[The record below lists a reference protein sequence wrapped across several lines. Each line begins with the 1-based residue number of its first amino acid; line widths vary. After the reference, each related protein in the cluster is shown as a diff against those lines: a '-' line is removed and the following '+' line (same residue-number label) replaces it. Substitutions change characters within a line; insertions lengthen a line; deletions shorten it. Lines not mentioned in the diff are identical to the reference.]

1 MRKKLRTALI
11 PALAFASISYIYP
24 GFRFED
30 TNALVYASAAFS
42 FFCLF
47 MKPFIKILSLPVNL
61 FTFGLFSL
69 LASIAALYLIALLI
83 PGFDIISFELRGI
96 GVVGLDIPLIQ
107 LNSFL
112 SLSIASLILSFL
124 NGVLLWVFS

>member
-24 GFRFED
+24 GFRFGD
-30 TNALVYASAAFS
+30 TNSIVYASAAFS

-47 MKPFIKILSLPVNL
+47 VKPFIKILSIPVNL

-69 LASIAALYLIALLI
+69 LANMAALYLISLLI
-83 PGFDIISFELRGI
+83 PGFDITAFELHGI
-96 GVVGLDIPLIQ
+96 GVMGLDIRIIQ

-112 SLSIASLILSFL
+112 SLLIASILLSFL

>member
-30 TNALVYASAAFS
+30 TNAVLYSSAAFS

-47 MKPFIKILSLPVNL
+47 IKPFFKIVSLPVNL

-69 LASIAALYLIALLI
+69 LANTAALYLISLLI
-83 PGFDIISFELRGI
+83 PGFDITAFELHGI
-96 GVVGLDIPLIQ
+96 GVMGLDIRIIQ

-112 SLSIASLILSFL
+112 SLLIVSVLLSFL

>member
-1 MRKKLRTALI
+1 MRKKLRNALI

-24 GFRFED
+24 GFRFGD
-30 TNALVYASAAFS
+30 TNSIVYASAAFS

-47 MKPFIKILSLPVNL
+47 VKPFIKILSIPVNL

-69 LASIAALYLIALLI
+69 LANMAALYLISLLI
-83 PGFDIISFELRGI
+83 PGFDITAFELHGI
-96 GVVGLDIPLIQ
+96 GVMGLDIRLIQ

-112 SLSIASLILSFL
+112 SLLIVSLLLGFF
-124 NGVLLWVFS
+124 NGALLWVFS

>member
-24 GFRFED
+24 GFRFGD
-30 TNALVYASAAFS
+30 TNALIYSSAAFS

-47 MKPFIKILSLPVNL
+47 IKPFIRILSIPVNL

-69 LASIAALYLIALLI
+69 LANMAFLYFISLLI
-83 PGFDIISFELRGI
+83 PGFDIAGFELHGI
-96 GVVGLDIPLIQ
+96 GVLGLDIRLIQ
-107 LNSFL
+107 LNSFI
-112 SLSIASLILSFL
+112 SL
-124 NGVLLWVFS
+124 